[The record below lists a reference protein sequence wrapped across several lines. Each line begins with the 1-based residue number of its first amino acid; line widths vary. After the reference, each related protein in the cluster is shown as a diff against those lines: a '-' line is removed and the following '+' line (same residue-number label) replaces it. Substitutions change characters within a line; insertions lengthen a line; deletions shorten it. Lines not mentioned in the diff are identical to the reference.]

1 MKRYCPKSEIVT
13 PLFNVWGADRIS
25 EAGELSVIFDY
36 GDWLGDIE
44 IVRLLRILKTSALYE
59 ARRNEQNKPK
69 PILVKVAHNGCE
81 ELLKREA
88 VLMAKLTEQGGHP
101 MLPALQPPYLIG
113 DSNAVRRPYGKV
125 AFGNETK
132 YYIVYAYAEGEFL
145 RDALIKNPQPWY
157 LHAAWLT
164 ISMADVVA
172 FIHHKA
178 QHLVLNLCPDTI
190 MIRYDRDG
198 IPRPMLMDLS
208 LAARPEAIKS
218 DQIEILERYSIA
230 AYIAP
235 ELLIDRENGQYGA
248 QTDVYG
254 LGVLLYE
261 MLKGQPPYIYRLRRP
276 EDVRQ
281 EVKTQPI
288 PPLDRTD
295 LSGEVNKIVTQAVD
309 KSPARRHKDV
319 RTFAK
324 ELRVLFGEV
333 PPERTG
339 WYRGIPRQWL
349 AAGVAVVLLLVA
361 WVFFMAVVQAG
372 A

>member
-1 MKRYCPKSEIVT
+1 MKRYCPKSETIT
-13 PLFNVWGADRIS
+13 PMFSVWGSAHVS

-36 GDWLGDIE
+36 GDCLGDIE
-44 IVRLLRILKTSALYE
+44 VTRLVRVMKTSALYE
-59 ARRNEQNKPK
+59 ARRRERNKPV
-69 PILVKVAHNGCE
+69 PLLLKVAHNGCE
-81 ELLKREA
+81 EMIKREA
-88 VLMAKLTEQGGHP
+88 ILMAKLTELGGHP
-101 MLPALQPPYLIG
+101 MLPVLQSPYLVG
-113 DSNAVRRPYGKV
+113 DANAKQRPYGKV

-132 YYIVYAYAEGEFL
+132 YYIVYQHAEGEFL
-145 RDALIKNPQPWY
+145 RDVLLKNPQPWY

-172 FIHHKA
+172 FIHHKV
-178 QHLVLNLCPDTI
+178 QHLVLNLSPDTI

-198 IPRPMLMDLS
+198 IPRPLLMDLS
-208 LAARPEAIKS
+208 LATRPETI
-218 DQIEILERYSIA
+218 DFDELERYSMA

-235 ELLIDRENGQYGA
+235 ELLIDREKGQYGA

-261 MLKGQPPYIYRLRRP
+261 MLKGRPPYIYRLRRP

-281 EVKTQPI
+281 EVRTLPI

-295 LSGEVNKIVTQAVD
+295 LSGDVNMIVTQAID
-309 KSPARRHKDV
+309 KSPTRRHKDV

-324 ELRVLFGEV
+324 ELRSRFGEV
-333 PPERTG
+333 PAERKG
-339 WYRGIPRQWL
+339 LRIPRQL
-349 AAGVAVVLLLVA
+349 IAAGVAIIFLIVGWLFFVA
-361 WVFFMAVVQAG
+361 TLQAG